1 MQMRAGTSWGGS
13 RLLELSLVGIPA
25 PSNSSSSRTQVSLG
39 ALSWG
44 HRKQLLTPWLD
55 TEGKSDQEEQGSWGL
70 QIHHPCRSYW
80 APRARPHPLNLDL
93 P

>member
-70 QIHHPCRSYW
+70 QIPSPMQVLLGSQSQ
-80 APRARPHPLNLDL
+80 APPSQS
-93 P
+93 